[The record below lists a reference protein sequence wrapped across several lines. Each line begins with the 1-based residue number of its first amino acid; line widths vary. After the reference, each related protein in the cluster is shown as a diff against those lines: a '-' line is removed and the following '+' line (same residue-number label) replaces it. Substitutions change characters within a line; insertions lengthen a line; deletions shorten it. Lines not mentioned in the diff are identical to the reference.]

1 MRFSVEQQIGS
12 FILNGTEAIVYLY
25 NELIPTAWLSDS
37 ILLVILPFANFDS
50 VTQWQI
56 KYITTSTRLKIQ
68 RWNLIKSKKLI
79 YEKIISR

>member
-1 MRFSVEQQIGS
+1 MIRWWFNLDNKLWYMRLSVEQQIGS

-50 VTQWQI
+50 VTQG
-56 KYITTSTRLKIQ
+56 KSNTSPHQ
-68 RWNLIKSKKLI
+68 PGWKSKDGI
-79 YEKIISR
+79 

>member
-1 MRFSVEQQIGS
+1 MRLSVEQQIGS

-50 VTQWQI
+50 VTQMGNQI
-56 KYITTSTRLKIQ
+56 LHHINPVENPKMEFNKI
-68 RWNLIKSKKLI
+68 
-79 YEKIISR
+79 